1 MKLWND
7 IAPDFKT
14 HKVVIFRNIFGEKYF
29 HCVKMLDEKYAD
41 SLLGLQSQIEIL
53 DSNTKS
59 FLDGNPASNVLLW
72 GARGMGKSACIKA
85 VIMPYLMRN
94 SSLRVIEVSGKD
106 LEILPLIFDNVYS
119 LPFHFIIFCDDIV
132 LDRDSGLYGSFKSS
146 LEGSF
151 AKKPDNI
158 LIYATS
164 NLKHVVDESKNQL
177 ETNGGIDEMMSL
189 SDRFPLSIGFYPLS
203 QSEYLSILEF
213 LVQEHLKQF
222 NITDSSEIMKNIR
235 QEAINF
241 ATKIGNRSPRTAK
254 DFFNVYFHEIFKT
267 SSC

>member
-1 MKLWND
+1 M
-7 IAPDFKT
+7 
-14 HKVVIFRNIFGEKYF
+14 
-29 HCVKMLDEKYAD
+29 
-41 SLLGLQSQIEIL
+41 
-53 DSNTKS
+53 
-59 FLDGNPASNVLLW
+59 
-72 GARGMGKSACIKA
+72 
-85 VIMPYLMRN
+85 
-94 SSLRVIEVSGKD
+94 
-106 LEILPLIFDNVYS
+106 
-119 LPFHFIIFCDDIV
+119 
-132 LDRDSGLYGSFKSS
+132 
-146 LEGSF
+146 
-151 AKKPDNI
+151 
-158 LIYATS
+158 
-164 NLKHVVDESKNQL
+164 VDESKNQL